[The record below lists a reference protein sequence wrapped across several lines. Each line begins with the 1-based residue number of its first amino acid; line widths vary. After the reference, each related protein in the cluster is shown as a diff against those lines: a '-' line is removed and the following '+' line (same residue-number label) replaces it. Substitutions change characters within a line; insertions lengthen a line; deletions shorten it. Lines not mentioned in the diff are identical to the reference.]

1 MGARFRCT
9 TILPDGAACAGS
21 PSIYIGKRGRWELT
35 MGEHSH
41 AMQARQA
48 AASIAV
54 RPGTFGTI
62 VQRGE
67 VAHLDC
73 GHCIPPYTI
82 SSVLFDEP
90 PWDRFLATP
99 LARFQC
105 PGCRKGL
112 TMHVH
117 HGPGTPATERF
128 LEEGRAATIG
138 GPVAARLP

>member
-90 PWDRFLATP
+90 PWDRFWRRLSP
-99 LARFQC
+99 DFNVPDVAR
-105 PGCRKGL
+105 
-112 TMHVH
+112 
-117 HGPGTPATERF
+117 A
-128 LEEGRAATIG
+128 
-138 GPVAARLP
+138 